1 MANGSHYIQAIDLL
15 LDPELHN
22 KQAQRDNHV
31 ALAISELVAPFDI
44 DPRSRRLAGAFRSTK
59 TVDSE
64 EAADAQAEVF
74 KERFPQLA
82 RLDSTQLKAFIK
94 KLDDSM
100 SGPDSLLY
108 RERTKLSTIST
119 IVRPLT
125 TKWLERWKTQRNDG
139 FSYAESLARVEK
151 LLAKEI
157 ADLQSFNLWAEEVY
171 DLFTELVIFRPNP
184 LDRIGSQA
192 RRPSGMISEGNERI
206 YRKNWSDFKA
216 EYGHELVRRAEEIAN
231 GRSDF
236 AFNAAYRPQ
245 IRSVDFDYGVPQS
258 FSQGERYEAPA
269 PVKTYNAMGSFAL
282 YKVTFESAM
291 PGQGAASKTW
301 TSKESL
307 KSEIKRFLGVVAG
320 TWGEGGQSI
329 HATFTFESNGGE
341 TTIKVPNKSPDEAAE
356 SVIKLL
362 DLAD

>member
-15 LDPELHN
+15 LDAELHN
-22 KQAQRDNHV
+22 KQTQRDNHV

-44 DPRSRRLAGAFRSTK
+44 DPRSRRLAGAFRSTR
-59 TVDSE
+59 TIDSE
-64 EAADAQAEVF
+64 EAADAQADVF
-74 KERFPQLA
+74 KERFPQLG
-82 RLDSTQLKAFIK
+82 RLDNAQLKAFIK

-125 TKWLERWKTQRNDG
+125 TKWLERWKTQRIDG
-139 FSYAESLARVEK
+139 FSYVESLSRVEK
-151 LLAKEI
+151 LLAREVT
-157 ADLQSFNLWAEEVY
+157 DLQSFNLWAEEVY
-171 DLFTELVIFRPNP
+171 DLFTDLVIFRPNP

-231 GRSDF
+231 GRSDY
-236 AFNAAYRPQ
+236 AFNTAYRPQ
-245 IRSVDFDYGVPQS
+245 LRSVDFDYGMPQN
-258 FSQGERYEAPA
+258 FSKVERPESSTAAKPE
-269 PVKTYNAMGSFAL
+269 NALTSFAL
-282 YKVTFESAM
+282 YKVSIESALID
-291 PGQGAASKTW
+291 QGAASKTW

-307 KSEIKRFLGVVAG
+307 KSEIKRFLNVVAG

-329 HATFTFESNGGE
+329 HATFTFDSNGGE
-341 TTIKVPNKSPDEAAE
+341 TTIKVPNKTPDEAAE